1 MVFFPIFNLQIAQC
15 ESIVSAGKE
24 LNPSILVFESRV
36 PERGPITALL
46 SDGLKS
52 NFKNFP

>member
-1 MVFFPIFNLQIAQC
+1 M
-15 ESIVSAGKE
+15 SAGKE